1 MMPPNTG
8 PNRAKRGNERM
19 AYRVLTGL
27 LASLCLVACAAAPVA
42 LPKKGDL
49 TDALVHLN
57 GAGPPPGPEGA
68 CWASDITPAVIETVT
83 EQVLAAP
90 ELRDATGS
98 VTSPASYS
106 TVSHLR
112 MLNDREEVWFLIPC
126 PDAVTPD
133 FIATLQRALK
143 ARGLYLELLTGV
155 MDAATHEA
163 VRRYQASRGFD
174 SPVLTLAAT
183 RELGI
188 VAADIN
194 AL

>member
-1 MMPPNTG
+1 MLPFNTG
-8 PNRAKRGNERM
+8 LNRAKRGNEGM

-27 LASLCLVACAAAPVA
+27 VATFCLAACSGVAVVP
-42 LPKKGDL
+42 PHKGDL
-49 TDALVHLN
+49 SDALVHLN
-57 GAGPPPGPEGA
+57 HPGPPPGPEGA

-90 ELRDATGS
+90 EVLDAAGN

-106 TVSHLR
+106 TVSRLR
-112 MLNDREEVWFLIPC
+112 MLHDREEVWFLIPC
-126 PDAVTPD
+126 PEARTTE

-143 ARGLYLELLTGV
+143 ARGLYLEPLTGV
-155 MDAATHEA
+155 MDAATKAA

-188 VAADIN
+188 VATDVS